1 MNDNLT
7 TPDINEFINLT
18 YERTGDKKDRI
29 QAKDIYD
36 EFVKSEEWS
45 LFTKKEKRIWN
56 KRNFTNALYQSM
68 KIGLDFKQRIK
79 TEKGATMR
87 SVFINWRKK

>member
-36 EFVKSEEWS
+36 EFVKTEEWS

-79 TEKGATMR
+79 TENGATMR

>member
-36 EFVKSEEWS
+36 DFQQTELWI
-45 LFTKKEKRIWN
+45 LLKKTEKIMWN
-56 KRNFTNALYQSM
+56 KKNFTNALYQSM

-79 TEKGATMR
+79 TENGATMR